1 MVADITLPRAM
12 SITTPRQPTKVTM
25 PSVLPLGTPQN
36 PWYDHITLDL
46 ILYVLGRSVFHP
58 AIVLIFWL
66 CLASV
71 PPHHHRHPLANPTL
85 YYASFLLFIRLLT
98 LLNQRITYGPARK
111 IDWDGEVVVITGGA
125 TGLGRTIAELLLIRQ
140 KGVKVAVIDVKE
152 ADETARAW
160 MRTGGEFEGRLWWG
174 CIDVRNSAAV
184 KIMAGRI
191 KEELG
196 VPTIV
201 VNNAAMA
208 VNGLPLVA
216 GGYDAGLTS
225 QQAERTL
232 MVNATGNFNILLA
245 FLGDLMRS
253 AETGKG
259 ATIVTISSLLAHLNP
274 ARLADYNASKAALS
288 SLHNTLTHEIS
299 MNSDSRIRNGVKTVL
314 VEPGQ
319 IHTQLFANITEV
331 PWYANF
337 FGPVLEV
344 NEVAKAVVVQL
355 ESGESGVLRMPF
367 YSKCMPIYGVMPGC
381 MQKAMRRFSGIDRAI
396 VPAGKKGQ

>member
-1 MVADITLPRAM
+1 
-12 SITTPRQPTKVTM
+12 M
-25 PSVLPLGTPQN
+25 PSVPSSQTPQT
-36 PWYDHITLDL
+36 PWHNHITLDL
-46 ILYVLGRSVFHP
+46 LLHVLNKSIFHP
-58 AIVLIFWL
+58 AIILIFYL
-66 CLASV
+66 CLAAV

-85 YYASFLLFIRLLT
+85 YYASFLLLIRLLL
-98 LLNQRITYGPARK
+98 LLNHRITYGRPRK
-111 IDWDGEVVVITGGA
+111 VNWESEVVIITGGA
-125 TGLGRTIAELLLIRQ
+125 TGLGRTIAELLLI
-140 KGVKVAVIDVKE
+140 KHAGVKVAIIDVKE

-184 KIMAGRI
+184 KIMAGRV

-196 VPTIV
+196 LPTIV

-216 GGYDAGLTS
+216 GGYEAGLTS

-232 MVNATGNFNILLA
+232 MVNATGNFNVLLA

-253 AETGKG
+253 AESGKG
-259 ATIVTISSLLAHLNP
+259 ATIVTVSSLLAHLNP

-288 SLHNTLTHEIS
+288 SLHSTLTAEIA
-299 MNSDSRIRNGVKTVL
+299 MNSDEKIREGVKTVL

-319 IHTQLFANITEV
+319 IHTQLFADITDV

-337 FGPVLEV
+337 FGPILEV
-344 NEVAKAVVVQL
+344 NEVAKAVVRQL
-355 ESGESGVLRMPF
+355 ESGESGVIRMPF
-367 YSKCMPIYGVMPGC
+367 YSKCMPVYGVMPGSV
-381 MQKAMRRFSGIDRAI
+381 QKAMRWFSGIDKAI
-396 VPAGKKGQ
+396 VPSKKKR